1 MPMRMVI
8 AAVTIGI
15 LIFTLTGCTKDKS
28 VMKKDDETNL
38 EKSNTTE
45 EISIDNQVEN
55 KSDISEEITEN
66 IQEEKEQEEKEHKE
80 KIEQEDNI
88 PQKKNIPDIKDGNG
102 EDESAEVI
110 AKSDN
115 AVASKEKEEI
125 LNEIDQLL
133 DDVFNSINEMDDLE
147 DKDLEVEN

>member
-1 MPMRMVI
+1 MRMVI

-15 LIFTLTGCTKDKS
+15 LIFTLTGCAKDKS
-28 VMKKDDETNL
+28 VMKKDDEINL

-45 EISIDNQVEN
+45 EISIDNQVED
-55 KSDISEEITEN
+55 KGDISEEITED
-66 IQEEKEQEEKEHKE
+66 IQEEEEQEEKEHKE
-80 KIEQEDNI
+80 KIEQEDSI
-88 PQKKNIPDIKDGNG
+88 PQKKNIPDIKNGNG
-102 EDESAEVI
+102 EDESAKVI